1 MNTLEENPFIISSL
15 LYQKVSLS
23 IPTRAGV
30 SGLFKFVHAIVVQ
43 LCGGRSLLFC
53 AMSSHTLVVNRTPVP
68 HTTPRHPYH
77 GFRNTQST
85 HYPRAFCHYT
95 PVPSAYAASTQMVVT
110 LDGAPSLRPSV
121 KSRKRVTPHQLK
133 HLERVFAAETHP
145 SRGSR
150 EELARDLG
158 MELKSVT
165 IWFQNKRQS
174 IKRSVLSNTAAPSR
188 ASSSDDS
195 SASDGRS
202 SPTLAFW
209 SSVEPMSVDPE
220 SEVEVKPVPMV
231 TDEEDVQYKETVAAQ
246 ALCDLLLSAPRHH
259 APTRT
264 PSAEP

>member
-1 MNTLEENPFIISSL
+1 MCLCASTGTVPPPLFVFIPVFTVL
-15 LYQKVSLS
+15 
-23 IPTRAGV
+23 
-30 SGLFKFVHAIVVQ
+30 
-43 LCGGRSLLFC
+43 C

-133 HLERVFAAETHP
+133 HLERVFAGETHP

-158 MELKSVT
+158 MCVSLCS
-165 IWFQNKRQS
+165 F
-174 IKRSVLSNTAAPSR
+174 
-188 ASSSDDS
+188 
-195 SASDGRS
+195 
-202 SPTLAFW
+202 SPFY
-209 SSVEPMSVDPE
+209 VYV
-220 SEVEVKPVPMV
+220 
-231 TDEEDVQYKETVAAQ
+231 
-246 ALCDLLLSAPRHH
+246 
-259 APTRT
+259 
-264 PSAEP
+264 